1 MASITILTKPEL
13 LQALNYAPQQYW
25 PPRPTRQ
32 NKSILVE
39 AVTRAHYSPAADR
52 LRAKLA
58 CLWHKRR
65 LAGLP
70 VIAKKKV

>member
-13 LQALNYAPQQYW
+13 LQALNYAPQQFW

-32 NKSILVE
+32 GKAVLVD
-39 AVTRAHYSPAADR
+39 AVTRAHYAAAGDR
-52 LRAKLA
+52 VRAKLA
-58 CLWHKRR
+58 CLWHQRR

-70 VIAKKKV
+70 VTAKMKT